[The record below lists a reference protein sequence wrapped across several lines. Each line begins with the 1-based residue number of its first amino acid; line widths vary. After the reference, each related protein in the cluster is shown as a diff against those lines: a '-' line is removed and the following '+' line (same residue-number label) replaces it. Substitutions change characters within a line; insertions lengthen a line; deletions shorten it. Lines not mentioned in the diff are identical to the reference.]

1 MATVQRSTK
10 ALRYLLTLLLLGL
23 AIYLLLPQLTSLE
36 QAIAVLRQMSP
47 LLVLLAIGTQVAS
60 YWGSGYLLQ
69 TAVHFGVLYLL
80 LVHELS
86 SIQFFAFLA
95 IGLSLPL
102 FAAITSA
109 FLAEWIDAVVV
120 LLVVLSSTGLSFWQ
134 EHRASS
140 AVAKL
145 QARVKS
151 KAIVLRNG
159 QPQTIV
165 TEEIVTG
172 DVVLLSAGSLIPA
185 DSERLF
191 CQPGGAYR
199 RNLSGGKETRSGNGE
214 YAGRAHQLCL
224 YGHFRAQRHSAGGDC
239 TDRRGHRL
247 WPDRPA
253 LNPSSTGD

>member
-102 FAAITSA
+102 V
-109 FLAEWIDAVVV
+109 LATQHRRILIDS
-120 LLVVLSSTGLSFWQ
+120 LSPIS
-134 EHRASS
+134 R
-140 AVAKL
+140 
-145 QARVKS
+145 
-151 KAIVLRNG
+151 
-159 QPQTIV
+159 
-165 TEEIVTG
+165 
-172 DVVLLSAGSLIPA
+172 
-185 DSERLF
+185 
-191 CQPGGAYR
+191 
-199 RNLSGGKETRSGNGE
+199 
-214 YAGRAHQLCL
+214 GR
-224 YGHFRAQRHSAGGDC
+224 
-239 TDRRGHRL
+239 
-247 WPDRPA
+247 
-253 LNPSSTGD
+253 